1 MKSNR
6 RILSILC
13 ILMTLA
19 MLSMSV
25 LAGAADTMSVQLPDL
40 SSYYKDKDIDDT
52 FEDDKAVHIVLTGT
66 DWLADNENGF
76 SCEDQVL
83 TITTKGT
90 YVLSGTWNGQI
101 RVQVPE
107 EDKVHLILNGVTVE
121 SPEGPAI
128 LELTSDKLIVTV
140 QEGTENTLVC
150 RTAVTDD
157 DDTIG
162 GALYAEDDLSI
173 NGTGILNAVSEVAH
187 GIQSKADLILSG
199 ATLNVTSAKDG
210 IRGRNSVLILS
221 GTLNIAAQ
229 GDGICS
235 TRTDKEGKGYVIL
248 AGGTVQITTGSGAG
262 QVTASAENQNR
273 NRGMYTKTS
282 SSESDVS
289 QKGIKAATDLYVL
302 DGTLTLNCADDAL
315 HAVRVTLASGTMT
328 IRSGDDAVHAD
339 EDLTILDGTIRIE
352 QCYEGLEGTNVTIL
366 GGQIDIVS
374 SDDGVNASGGS
385 DMSGFGGRDQ
395 FGSWGRRSG
404 QNPAQS
410 NTSGSTGA
418 GATQTDSAVA
428 GFLSIQGGQLSVIS
442 GGDALDANGSLAI
455 TGGSVAVYAATT
467 GGEGA
472 IDFNGTGTISGGT
485 LMVASSGGI
494 MTDTAGLTGQT
505 IMSIPL
511 SSRLSAGTTLEL
523 FTGDGS
529 LLSSLTLSQTCDTLL
544 ISSDQLPEGSLC
556 SVAGNSTTLFSG
568 TVTASSLAGSGA
580 WGGGFGGG
588 GFGGGGRRH

>member
-25 LAGAADTMSVQLPDL
+25 LAGAADTMFVQLPDL

-173 NGTGILNAVSEVAH
+173 NHRRCALR
-187 GIQSKADLILSG
+187 
-199 ATLNVTSAKDG
+199 
-210 IRGRNSVLILS
+210 RGRSVHQWNRHS
-221 GTLNIAAQ
+221 Q
-229 GDGICS
+229 CS
-235 TRTDKEGKGYVIL
+235 
-248 AGGTVQITTGSGAG
+248 Q
-262 QVTASAENQNR
+262 
-273 NRGMYTKTS
+273 
-282 SSESDVS
+282 
-289 QKGIKAATDLYVL
+289 
-302 DGTLTLNCADDAL
+302 
-315 HAVRVTLASGTMT
+315 
-328 IRSGDDAVHAD
+328 
-339 EDLTILDGTIRIE
+339 
-352 QCYEGLEGTNVTIL
+352 
-366 GGQIDIVS
+366 
-374 SDDGVNASGGS
+374 
-385 DMSGFGGRDQ
+385 
-395 FGSWGRRSG
+395 
-404 QNPAQS
+404 
-410 NTSGSTGA
+410 
-418 GATQTDSAVA
+418 
-428 GFLSIQGGQLSVIS
+428 
-442 GGDALDANGSLAI
+442 
-455 TGGSVAVYAATT
+455 
-467 GGEGA
+467 
-472 IDFNGTGTISGGT
+472 
-485 LMVASSGGI
+485 
-494 MTDTAGLTGQT
+494 
-505 IMSIPL
+505 
-511 SSRLSAGTTLEL
+511 
-523 FTGDGS
+523 
-529 LLSSLTLSQTCDTLL
+529 
-544 ISSDQLPEGSLC
+544 
-556 SVAGNSTTLFSG
+556 
-568 TVTASSLAGSGA
+568 
-580 WGGGFGGG
+580 
-588 GFGGGGRRH
+588 